1 MVSICKYR
9 SPLGDLL
16 LTADEEG
23 LTGLWFVGQKY
34 YAHGLPDESI
44 WQETK
49 ILTETRRW
57 LDTYCLLYTSTECEK
72 TRKILRL
79 RIKQVK

>member
-16 LTADEEG
+16 LAADEEG

-34 YAHGLPDESI
+34 YANGLPDESI

-57 LDTYCLLYTSTECEK
+57 LEIYLTGEIYIQPAPGLCENRRLLP
-72 TRKILRL
+72 
-79 RIKQVK
+79 